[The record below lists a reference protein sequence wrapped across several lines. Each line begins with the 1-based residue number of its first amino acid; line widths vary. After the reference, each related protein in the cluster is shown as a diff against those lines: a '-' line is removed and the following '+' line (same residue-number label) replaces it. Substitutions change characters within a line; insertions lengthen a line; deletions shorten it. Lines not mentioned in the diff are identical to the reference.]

1 MDKLN
6 IRNDI
11 QSLRG
16 LSVILIFLF
25 HFDQVVFRYLYV
37 GVDIFFVISGY
48 VITNSIVNSIKD
60 NKFDI
65 FKYFLRRIKRI
76 YPGLIFF
83 LIIFNIAFFTF
94 VSFNDGEFIQII
106 FSSISSFFGISNF
119 FYIFTPNLDYFDDK
133 IKWLQHTWSLS
144 NEIQFYILVG
154 LIFSLLSKLVNFKRN
169 GNIIAI
175 TLILISILSFYLFL
189 FGNSKL
195 LSDYYSS
202 FSRFWEFFL
211 GSLAYLLNIEKFKLK
226 KLSFNFLVL
235 IFLFVLFFLN
245 FGFPNLSYK
254 TIIIFSVLFISF
266 TIFFSDKKNLTKI
279 NDIFIYYGNLSFS
292 FFLWHLP
299 IISFLKIYSQ
309 NFIINFLISFF
320 ITTII
325 SQFSYKYIEIKFN
338 KKNKENK
345 NILFFIKSISI
356 IASFSTILLFN
367 NITFLDKTR
376 NFLYQN
382 VIKFYPIVRSFN
394 IPGIKDNI
402 NDNWIL
408 PFDRCSN
415 SYENFSFSRGVNCI
429 VDKGNENLFFIAGN
443 SFGDHIVPAFS
454 MLMDKST
461 VYKSRFENCYV
472 AENIGTNCNNKSK
485 IIINSFKKISANFK
499 NKFFVISLTIGNY
512 NKNKLTEIFEH
523 LPKDTKI
530 ILIYPHPNINTFN
543 KLNSLNEYEKIKNQ
557 DFIKFNL
564 LKNNFNINTF
574 DTFLFICPDGKC
586 GKNYY
591 EKLFIDG
598 AHFKVSSNTIIL
610 NNLKNFISNDL
621 N

>member
-25 HFDQVVFRYLYV
+25 HFDQVFFKYLYV
-37 GVDIFFVISGY
+37 GVDIFFIISGY
-48 VITNSIVNSIKD
+48 VITNSIINSIRD
-60 NKFDI
+60 NRFDI

-76 YPGLIFF
+76 YPGLICF
-83 LIIFNIAFFTF
+83 LIIFNISFFIF

-144 NEIQFYILVG
+144 NEIQFYILIG
-154 LIFSLLSKLVNFKRN
+154 LIFIVLNKFINFKRN
-169 GNIIAI
+169 TNA
-175 TLILISILSFYLFL
+175 LVFALVLISILSFFLFL
-189 FGNSKL
+189 FGNTKL

-202 FSRFWEFFL
+202 FSRFWEFFF
-211 GSLAYLLNIEKFKLK
+211 GSLAYLLNFEKFKLR
-226 KLSFNFLVL
+226 KLNFNFLVL
-235 IFLFVLFFLN
+235 IFILILILVN
-245 FGFPNLSYK
+245 FTIPNLSYK

-266 TIFFSDKKNLTKI
+266 TIFFSDKHNLTKI
-279 NDIFIYYGNLSFS
+279 HDVFIYYGNISFS

-299 IISFLKIYSQ
+299 IISFLKIYNQ
-309 NFIINFLISFF
+309 NILINFLASFL

-325 SQFSYKYIEIKFN
+325 SHLSYKYVEIKFN
-338 KKNKENK
+338 QKHKTNN
-345 NILFFIKSISI
+345 NSIFLIKFLSVIVTFSI
-356 IASFSTILLFN
+356 ILLFN

-394 IPGIKDNI
+394 IPGINDNI

-408 PFDRCSN
+408 PYDTCSN

-429 VDKGNENLFFIAGN
+429 VDQGSENLFFIAGN

-454 MLMDKST
+454 MLNKST
-461 VYKSRFENCYV
+461 IYKSRFENCYV
-472 AENIGTNCNNKSK
+472 AENMNINCNNKSK
-485 IIINSFKKISANFK
+485 IIVNSFREISKNFK
-499 NKFFVISLTIGNY
+499 KKYFVISLTSGNY
-512 NKNKLTEIFEH
+512 DENKLSEIFKI
-523 LPKDTKI
+523 LPKETKI
-530 ILIYPHPNINTFN
+530 LLIYPHPITKIFN
-543 KLNSLNEYEKIKNQ
+543 KS
-557 DFIKFNL
+557 NL
-564 LKNNFNINTF
+564 LKEYERIKRKDFKTFNVLKNNYNINIF
-574 DTFLFICPDGKC
+574 DTYSFLCTDRKC
-586 GKNYY
+586 DKNYY

-598 AHFKVSSNTIIL
+598 AHFKVSSNSIIS
-610 NNLKNFISNDL
+610 NNLLNFISMNG